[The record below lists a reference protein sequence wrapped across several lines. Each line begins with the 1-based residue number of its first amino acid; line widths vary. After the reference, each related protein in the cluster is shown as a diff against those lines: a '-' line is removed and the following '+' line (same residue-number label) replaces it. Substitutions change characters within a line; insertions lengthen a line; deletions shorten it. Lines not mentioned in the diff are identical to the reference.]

1 VNGIGVVLM
10 LAAFSQTLGLSG
22 AEIGIAGGS
31 AVLAQRLLEGVFG
44 DQAVRELATK
54 ARGELLHRTAE
65 LYAGEQARYDAVTK
79 AVAVDTKQAQHLSS
93 AGAAVEAAR

>member
-1 VNGIGVVLM
+1 M
-10 LAAFSQTLGLSG
+10 GLSG

-54 ARGELLHRTAE
+54 AREELLRRTAE
-65 LYAGEQARYDAVTK
+65 LYAGELARYDQVTVS
-79 AVAVDTKQAQHLSS
+79 VAMDPMQAQRLSS
-93 AGAAVEAAR
+93 AVAAVEAAR